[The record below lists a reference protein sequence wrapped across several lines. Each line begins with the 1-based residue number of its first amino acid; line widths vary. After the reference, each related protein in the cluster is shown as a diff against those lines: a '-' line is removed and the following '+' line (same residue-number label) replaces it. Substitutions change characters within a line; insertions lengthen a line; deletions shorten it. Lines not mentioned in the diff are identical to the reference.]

1 MLKIIKCKPMLN
13 HVITTANVYEE
24 SQINGGVID
33 DEGKLEGKFK
43 EYQTVVAVGPH
54 VRDVQVGDLVVIN
67 PSAYCKPRHKT
78 KADSIKGLM
87 GEDEVEMVVEFPIID
102 INGEPHLFLF
112 DRDIDLIIEEKE
124 FINDSLN
131 ENKDII
137 E

>member
-13 HVITTANVYEE
+13 HIITTANVYEE

-54 VRDVQVGDLVVIN
+54 VRDVQVGDLVIIN

-124 FINDSLN
+124 FINDSLD

>member
-13 HVITTANVYEE
+13 HIITTANVYEE

-87 GEDEVEMVVEFPIID
+87 GEDEVEMIVEFPIID

-124 FINDSLN
+124 FINDSLV

>member
-1 MLKIIKCKPMLN
+1 MLKIIKCRPMLN
-13 HVITTANVYEE
+13 HIITTANVYEE

-54 VRDVQVGDLVVIN
+54 VRDIQVGDLVIIN

-87 GEDEVEMVVEFPIID
+87 GEDEVEMIVEFPIID

-112 DRDIDLIIEEKE
+112 DRDIDLVIEEKE
-124 FINDSLN
+124 FVNDSLD

>member
-1 MLKIIKCKPMLN
+1 MLKIIKCRPMLN

-24 SQINGGVID
+24 SQVAGGIID
-33 DEGKLEGKFK
+33 DEQKLEGKFK
-43 EYQTVVAVGPH
+43 EYQTVTAVGPH
-54 VRDVQVGDLVVIN
+54 VRDVNVGDLVLIN

-87 GEDEVEMVVEFPIID
+87 GEDEVEVVVEFPIID

-112 DRDIDLIIEEKE
+112 DRDIDLVIEEKE
-124 FINDSLN
+124 FINDSIV
-131 ENKDII
+131 EDKDII

>member
-1 MLKIIKCKPMLN
+1 MLKIIKCKPLLN
-13 HVITTANVYEE
+13 HIITTANVYEE

-54 VRDVQVGDLVVIN
+54 VRDVQVGDLVIIN

-87 GEDEVEMVVEFPIID
+87 GEDEVEMIVEFPIID

-112 DRDIDLIIEEKE
+112 DRDIDLVIEEKE
-124 FINDSLN
+124 FINDSLDN
-131 ENKDII
+131 NKDII

>member
-1 MLKIIKCKPMLN
+1 MLKIIKCRPMLN
-13 HVITTANVYEE
+13 HIITTANVYEE

-43 EYQTVVAVGPH
+43 EYQTVVSIGPH
-54 VRDVQVGDLVVIN
+54 VRDVQVGDLVIIN

-112 DRDIDLIIEEKE
+112 DRDIDLVIEEKE
-124 FINDSLN
+124 FVNDSLN
-131 ENKDII
+131 DNKDII